1 MEQSNAPNP
10 PNTPSEPSF
19 LPFTHDSELN
29 SIFSLPTLI
38 KVTLIA
44 MANVR
49 PTFVS
54 LLHMFGAILLA
65 FGTELNKQS
74 LWVFLAPA
82 LTGICIISVSW
93 GMKCRKKKQLYP
105 SKKYLALYLPLGS
118 VLVMI
123 GLVSDTWS
131 IIGKGGKNSYTCWN
145 FAKLINTFFSIFST
159 SVRSAMLSSQQ
170 SRTIS

>member
-1 MEQSNAPNP
+1 MVQVRRGLFASDDVNGSLNITNISPSRSTNFMESPKRAFPSWKSLMQLLSQSNAPK
-10 PNTPSEPSF
+10 PSKPSC
-19 LPFTHDSELN
+19 LPFSYDSELN
-29 SIFSLPTLI
+29 SIFLSLPTLI

-123 GLVSDTWS
+123 GLVSDT
-131 IIGKGGKNSYTCWN
+131 
-145 FAKLINTFFSIFST
+145 
-159 SVRSAMLSSQQ
+159 
-170 SRTIS
+170 

>member
-1 MEQSNAPNP
+1 MCRIATVSSFFASRSTCPAIFALKQLLSQSKASTPGHTIRTILP
-10 PNTPSEPSF
+10 GDLPSES
-19 LPFTHDSELN
+19 DLN
-29 SIFSLPTLI
+29 SISSLPTLI

-123 GLVSDTWS
+123 GLVSDT
-131 IIGKGGKNSYTCWN
+131 
-145 FAKLINTFFSIFST
+145 
-159 SVRSAMLSSQQ
+159 
-170 SRTIS
+170 

>member
-1 MEQSNAPNP
+1 MLYVKPLWGKV
-10 PNTPSEPSF
+10 T
-19 LPFTHDSELN
+19 LPVPKYTIQNIFPAIYSRQWIKFN
-29 SIFSLPTLI
+29 FFSLPTLI

-123 GLVSDTWS
+123 GLVSDT
-131 IIGKGGKNSYTCWN
+131 
-145 FAKLINTFFSIFST
+145 
-159 SVRSAMLSSQQ
+159 
-170 SRTIS
+170 

>member
-1 MEQSNAPNP
+1 
-10 PNTPSEPSF
+10 
-19 LPFTHDSELN
+19 
-29 SIFSLPTLI
+29 
-38 KVTLIA
+38 

-123 GLVSDTWS
+123 GLVSGYLKYYWKKRKKFPTHVGW
-131 IIGKGGKNSYTCWN
+131 K
-145 FAKLINTFFSIFST
+145 FQKLINTFFSLFSLSLSASRSNT
-159 SVRSAMLSSQQ
+159 SVRSVTLSSQQ
-170 SRTIS
+170 SRTITSYIRYGIW